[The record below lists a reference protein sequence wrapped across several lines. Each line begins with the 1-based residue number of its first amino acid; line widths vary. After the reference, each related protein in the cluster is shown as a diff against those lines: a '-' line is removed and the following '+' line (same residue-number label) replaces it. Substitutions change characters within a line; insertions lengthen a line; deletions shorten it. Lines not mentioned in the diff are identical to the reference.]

1 MIVYES
7 TQTYTR
13 VGEITHANLDQPYK
27 VFEYMKDAFESH
39 PLQEQVWVIMLN
51 RKNYPIARERV
62 TIGSTTAAHLDP
74 SMVFRPAILAG
85 STAVI
90 LAHNHPSG
98 DPTASVS
105 DKVNTMKLIKCGKLL
120 NIGVLDHVVIGH
132 NQFYSMCDEH
142 DCDFC

>member
-39 PLQEQVWVIMLN
+39 PLQEQVWVILLN

-74 SMVFRPAILAG
+74 SIVFRPAILAG
-85 STAVI
+85 STAII

-132 NQFYSMCDEH
+132 NQFYSMSDKH
-142 DCDFC
+142 DCEFC

>member
-7 TQTYTR
+7 TQTYTK
-13 VGEITHANLDQPYK
+13 VGEITHTNLDLPHK

-51 RKNYPIARERV
+51 RKNFPIARERV
-62 TIGSTTAAHLDP
+62 TIGSTSAAHIDP

-85 STAVI
+85 SSAII

-98 DPTASVS
+98 DPSPSTS
-105 DKVNTMKLIKCGKLL
+105 DVVNTNKLVKCGELL
-120 NIGVLDHVVIGH
+120 KIEVLDHVIIGH
-132 NQFYSMCDEH
+132 NRFHSLCDSNEL
-142 DCDFC
+142 C

>member
-51 RKNYPIARERV
+51 RKNFPIARERV